1 MIMGYR
7 VSADAAQL
15 LATKFSSSTCGSGF
29 TYTAGR
35 LFRFDY
41 QYVCAQCDYED
52 PQSIEVDC
60 SKWPHVD
67 RGEEKLLFRIPLF
80 WPWGSKLLLLSQCY
94 YHIIT
99 PPPFVRKDTTP
110 LVMLFWSQFQNCKF
124 FIILWFQVGHNY
136 GCQHDRDHGDNSHYE
151 YGYGW
156 FIGEYQRRSNS
167 YSYQIDCRLMYHYMY
182 HSSISQEKN
191 ILRTCPQVLLVL
203 VSEHAWPTRLRGTRL
218 ASTGLKIWEC
228 WRCVDVV

>member
-1 MIMGYR
+1 MSSSDMLHMFRDYMDSYDQLRLIRMSMRTKLMTMVNGQWSWSMVMVMVMVMIMMILGCR

-41 QYVCAQCDYED
+41 QYVCTQCDYED

-80 WPWGSKLLLLSQCY
+80 WP
-94 YHIIT
+94 
-99 PPPFVRKDTTP
+99 
-110 LVMLFWSQFQNCKF
+110 
-124 FIILWFQVGHNY
+124 
-136 GCQHDRDHGDNSHYE
+136 
-151 YGYGW
+151 
-156 FIGEYQRRSNS
+156 
-167 YSYQIDCRLMYHYMY
+167 
-182 HSSISQEKN
+182 
-191 ILRTCPQVLLVL
+191 
-203 VSEHAWPTRLRGTRL
+203 
-218 ASTGLKIWEC
+218 
-228 WRCVDVV
+228 